1 MDNNEEKIKLK
12 ILEILNGNF
21 DLEKIGINNL
31 NIAKTDYSWDKKS
44 QDLFA
49 IYQDLLQ
56 NKK

>member
-1 MDNNEEKIKLK
+1 MKKIKLK

-21 DLEKIGINNL
+21 DLEKIGMNNL